1 MSYMFRGCSSLKS
14 LDLSNFNTPNVERMG
29 YMLSDCSS
37 LESLDLS
44 NFNTPNVIEMDYMFS
59 GCSSLKSLD
68 LSNFNT
74 TKVENMENVFAN
86 CSSLQ
91 FVNLSDYYG
100 NDIFDAISDYTILK
114 ICINDYNQI
123 NMGNNTLKNENVTID
138 CTKDTPSNKPNNSII
153 YLGMLAS
160 LAAFAMVILYIIKLI
175 F

>member
-1 MSYMFRGCSSLKS
+1 M
-14 LDLSNFNTPNVERMG
+14 
-29 YMLSDCSS
+29 
-37 LESLDLS
+37 ES
-44 NFNTPNVIEMDYMFS
+44 M
-59 GCSSLKSLD
+59 
-68 LSNFNT
+68 
-74 TKVENMENVFAN
+74 FAN

-123 NMGNNTLKNENVTID
+123 NMGNNTLKNENVKID
-138 CTKDTPSNKPNNSII
+138 CMKDTPSNPSNKPSNSII

-160 LAAFAMVILYIIKLI
+160 LTAFAIVILYIIKLI